1 MQIDLPDD
9 VARVIHAIVV
19 ENVMPRYRALA
30 EFERA
35 LSQASK
41 PPASEPPASSDG
53 E

>member
-1 MQIDLPDD
+1 MKIDLPDD

-35 LSQASK
+35 LAEGQK
-41 PPASEPPASSDG
+41 PPADDAPDE
-53 E
+53 